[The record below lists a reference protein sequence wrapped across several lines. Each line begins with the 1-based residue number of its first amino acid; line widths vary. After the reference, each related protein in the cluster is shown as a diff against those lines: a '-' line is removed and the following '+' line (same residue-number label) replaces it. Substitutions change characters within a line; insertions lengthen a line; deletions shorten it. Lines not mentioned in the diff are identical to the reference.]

1 MPKILKII
9 ALVLAAL
16 LALTIA
22 VVGYLAATFDPNEYK
37 PLAIRLVQ
45 EKKQRTLEIPGE
57 IKLSFFPNIGADLG
71 ALTISERNSKEVFA
85 SVQSAQV
92 SLALL
97 PLLRGDLVVDR
108 VSIDGLRATIS
119 RDRNGASNIDDLVGA
134 EEDKQ
139 DSEQIHFDIA
149 GVALTNAHLI
159 YDDRQQQRKLE
170 VRELDLNTG
179 KIADRTLSELQ
190 LQAHVKSNAPQAD
203 ARVSLKTGF
212 TLDLAVKRYQL
223 AGLEGELKGA
233 LAGITDAVIKLS
245 GNADL
250 QPAEK
255 RFALDKLA
263 LNATGQRD
271 KQPFE
276 LKLDAPQLAVTDAGV
291 TGGKLA
297 GELRLTQ
304 GARKINAAFRANA
317 FEGTPQAFRVPAL
330 ELDAGVVDAELDLQA
345 RLAGALQGDIDKML
359 FSSPQLS
366 LNLSGKQGA
375 TPLKGTLTTP
385 LSLDLNQQT
394 LQLPKLGAE
403 FTLPNPA
410 GGTLAL
416 KAAGQAV
423 VQLARET
430 VNATL
435 NGSLDQSQ
443 FNTRL
448 AMNGF
453 AKPSYNFDIG
463 IDRLDADR
471 YRKAEPPGQTAP
483 AKEKGTGGRTG
494 KGQADDQPLDLSAL
508 RDLRASG
515 SLKIGAL
522 KVAGINASNVRVD
535 LRAEGGKLELNPL
548 AANLYGGA
556 ASGALGL
563 HAASP
568 ARLALRQNLSGIN
581 VGPLLKDALDKDMLE
596 GRGNVQLDVTASGAT
611 IAQMKRGLNGSA
623 RIELRD
629 GAVRG
634 INLAQTLRSAKSGID
649 ALRGRESSNQAGTGS
664 AGEKTDFS
672 EMSGS
677 FRIVSGVARNDD
689 LEVKSPLLRVTGSGE
704 IDLAGERLNYV
715 ARTTVVPTLQG
726 QGGPELQAL
735 KGVTLPVRLEGPFSA
750 IGWRVDVGAIATEL
764 ARQKLEGKKEEAKA
778 RVQDEIKEQLRG
790 LLRR

>member
-9 ALVLAAL
+9 ALILAAL

-37 PLAIRLVQ
+37 PLVIRLVQ

-85 SVQSAQV
+85 SVHSAQV

-108 VSIDGLRATIS
+108 VRIDGLRATIS

-149 GVALTNAHLI
+149 GVALTNAHLV

-170 VRELDLNTG
+170 VRELELNTG
-179 KIADRTLSELQ
+179 KIADRTPSELQ
-190 LQAHVKSNAPQAD
+190 LQAHVKSNVPQAD

-212 TLDLAVKRYQL
+212 TLDLAAKRYQL

-233 LAGITDAVIKLS
+233 LAGITDAAIKVS

-263 LNATGQRD
+263 LNASGQRD

-291 TGGKLA
+291 SGGKLA

-330 ELDAGVVDAELDLQA
+330 EFDAAVVDAELDLQA

-416 KAAGQAV
+416 KAAGHAV

-443 FNTRL
+443 FTTRL
-448 AMNGF
+448 AMTGF
-453 AKPSYNFDIG
+453 AKPLYNFDIG

-471 YRKAEPPGQTAP
+471 YRKAEPQGQTAP
-483 AKEKGTGGRTG
+483 AKDKGAGGAS
-494 KGQADDQPLDLSAL
+494 KGQADEQPLDMSAL

-535 LRAEGGKLELNPL
+535 LRAEGGKLELSPL

-556 ASGALGL
+556 ASGALSL

-611 IAQMKRGLNGSA
+611 VAQMKRGLNGTA

-634 INLAQTLRSAKSGID
+634 INLAQTLRNAKSGID
-649 ALRGRESSNQAGTGS
+649 ALRGRESTNQAGTGS

-677 FRIVSGVARNDD
+677 FRIANGVARNDD
-689 LEVKSPLLRVTGSGE
+689 LEVKSPLLRVTGAGE

-778 RVQDEIKEQLRG
+778 RVQNEIKEQLRG